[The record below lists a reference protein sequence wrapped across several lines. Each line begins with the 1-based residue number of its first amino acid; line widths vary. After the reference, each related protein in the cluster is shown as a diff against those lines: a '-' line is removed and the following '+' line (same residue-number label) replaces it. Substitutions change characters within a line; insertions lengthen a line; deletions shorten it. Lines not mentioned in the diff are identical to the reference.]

1 MLENE
6 IKNNENVSIELNVED
21 IDTCKKK
28 ENINI
33 IISKDKNELEQ
44 IKPII
49 KKSDFEQYIINAY
62 MSLQSQE
69 KGIEIRIN
77 ECYNNLEK
85 ALYNI
90 QNNQSIQ
97 INKNIIDKLKR
108 ICKHQK
114 LNLLMIIGKIYIVL
128 LHKEN
133 LFNPNSYD
141 DILLITFLNEV
152 INLHEMLKETSL
164 NLKFERGSVF
174 FFKKI
179 IDNFKLLEEQKE
191 VIEEIILNN
200 KNKHIKTKVDTDSF
214 DDMIHTLYDN
224 LINQENLFEQYNV
237 IIDNKDNILGCIV
250 NSDIN
255 ENNNYESYL
264 DLGKI
269 LLIFF
274 FNELFIINTE
284 LNSKGNYQTKKIL
297 FNGEEKEQKTLE
309 FIDSIKF
316 KIYFDEDIDNCRKEI
331 IQLIMRYVEK
341 YKKINNIE
349 FQHIT
354 YSLLKIIYLYY
365 YDYKDKK
372 NKLKF
377 DDFFS
382 EILINICSFQKEQEI
397 VEIPKH
403 FMKYI
408 LKSKKEEDSNL
419 KEQISKKINL
429 LKSNP
434 SYDFETVYISNSIPK
449 YEILEIDDVDIKIG
463 LFNKKEIYAGEKF
476 TFYAELEKLFSI
488 LEITWMIEEYDI
500 NFSIINVIDNKEILK
515 MENISVF
522 ESPVKII
529 LFFTYPGIFKITF
542 DNTYSWIN
550 SKIIK
555 YKYNIFIPESPYSLS
570 RKRII
575 GQLKKLI
582 NDTEDLENY
591 NEHLNKIF
599 FIKFDDKNRAFNIGN
614 VINNLFKI
622 KKLKNEKK
630 ISSFRLYI
638 DKNNLKFYD
647 KNLISYDLSQE
658 NFEEY
663 IEKLDI
669 DYDNINIINL
679 MSLNNENIQIN
690 NIQEILGFIPDFKFD
705 KSNIIEKII
714 FFSFNISTA
723 CILFDFY
730 NQKLNNEQIY
740 DIVIHINYMNVNGYQ
755 ISIYQD
761 YEILNNTI
769 NLQCDKNDNNIE
781 INSDIISKYINDSK
795 NKSFNII
802 LSSNDNTSKKLGQ
815 ILEEKI
821 SNEQKENCK
830 IIISDENYL
839 DKLNDISQILFIDE

>member
-6 IKNNENVSIELNVED
+6 TKNSENVSIELNVED
-21 IDTCKKK
+21 IDTSKKK

-33 IISKDKNELEQ
+33 VISTEKNELEQ

-69 KGIEIRIN
+69 KGIEIKIK

-85 ALYNI
+85 ALYYI
-90 QNNQSIQ
+90 HNNQLIQ

-114 LNLLMIIGKIYIVL
+114 LNLLLIIGKIYIVL

-200 KNKHIKTKVDTDSF
+200 KNKHIKTKVDIDTF
-214 DDMIHTLYDN
+214 DDMIHSLYDN

-237 IIDNKDNILGCIV
+237 ILDNKDNILGCIV

-255 ENNNYESYL
+255 ENNNYEAYL

-297 FNGEEKEQKTLE
+297 FNGEENEQKTLD
-309 FIDSIKF
+309 FIDSMKF

-354 YSLLKIIYLYY
+354 YSLLKMIYLYY
-365 YDYKDKK
+365 YDFKDKK
-372 NKLKF
+372 LKLKF
-377 DDFFS
+377 DNFFS
-382 EILINICSFQKEQEI
+382 EILINICSFQKEQEF

-419 KEQISKKINL
+419 KEQISKKMNL

-434 SYDFETVYISNSIPK
+434 IYDFETVYVSTSLPK
-449 YEILEIDDVDIKIG
+449 YEILEIDEVDIKIG
-463 LFNKKEIYAGEKF
+463 LFNKKEIYAGEEF
-476 TFYAELEKLFSI
+476 SFYVELENKFSI

-515 MENISVF
+515 LENISVF
-522 ESPVKII
+522 EIPVKII
-529 LFFTYPGIFKITF
+529 LFFTSPGIFKITF
-542 DNTYSWIN
+542 DNSYSWIN

-570 RKRII
+570 RKNII
-575 GQLKKLI
+575 GKLKKLI
-582 NDTEDLENY
+582 NETDDLENY
-591 NEHLNKIF
+591 KEHLNKIF
-599 FIKFDDKNRAFNIGN
+599 FVKLDDNNRAFNVGN

-622 KKLKNEKK
+622 NKLKNDKK
-630 ISSFRLYI
+630 ILSFRLYI

-647 KNLISYDLSQE
+647 NNLNVYDLSQE
-658 NFEEY
+658 NFEDY

-669 DYDNINIINL
+669 DFDNINIINL

-690 NIQEILGFIPDFKFD
+690 NIQEILGFIPDFKFG
-705 KSNIIEKII
+705 KSNLIEKII
-714 FFSFNISTA
+714 FFSFNIANA
-723 CILFDFY
+723 CILYDYY
-730 NQKLNNEQIY
+730 NQNLNHEQVY
-740 DIVIHINYMNVNGYQ
+740 DIVIHINYMNINGYQ

-769 NLQCDKNDNNIE
+769 NLKCDNNDNNIE
-781 INSDIISKYINDSK
+781 INAEIISKYINDSK
-795 NKSFNII
+795 NKSFKII

-830 IIISDENYL
+830 IIISEENYL
-839 DKLNDISQILFIDE
+839 DQLNDISQILFIDE

>member
-90 QNNQSIQ
+90 QNNQFIQ

-141 DILLITFLNEV
+141 DILLITFLNEI
-152 INLHEMLKETSL
+152 INLHEILKETSL
-164 NLKFERGSVF
+164 NIKFERGSVF

-274 FNELFIINTE
+274 FNELFIINSE
-284 LNSKGNYQTKKIL
+284 LNSKANYQTKKIL

-690 NIQEILGFIPDFKFD
+690 NIQDILGFIPDFKFD
-705 KSNIIEKII
+705 KSQILLKKLFFFHLI
-714 FFSFNISTA
+714 FQLHVYF
-723 CILFDFY
+723 L
-730 NQKLNNEQIY
+730 
-740 DIVIHINYMNVNGYQ
+740 
-755 ISIYQD
+755 ISI
-761 YEILNNTI
+761 I
-769 NLQCDKNDNNIE
+769 KN
-781 INSDIISKYINDSK
+781 
-795 NKSFNII
+795 
-802 LSSNDNTSKKLGQ
+802 
-815 ILEEKI
+815 
-821 SNEQKENCK
+821 
-830 IIISDENYL
+830 
-839 DKLNDISQILFIDE
+839 